1 MEFLDQIDTIKS
13 SANLNTSIRPRKRA
27 KLTSDFAQEI
37 FLSRTVPE
45 DDEAVCALLPLPV
58 EQSVFVSAIYAISPK
73 AVRDIWNRFESYTLQ
88 NFHRKVNH
96 KFLYSLRHL
105 PQTNMEARY
114 KSFLE
119 HHILVIKH
127 V

>member
-1 MEFLDQIDTIKS
+1 
-13 SANLNTSIRPRKRA
+13 
-27 KLTSDFAQEI
+27 
-37 FLSRTVPE
+37 VPE

-58 EQSVFVSAIYAISPK
+58 ERSVFVSAIYAISPK